1 MTNKVIAIPLK
12 LVVVEDNRYGQID
25 YKLTTT
31 PVSIETLLG
40 PIYQLRPGVTL
51 HRINAKNRAVTA
63 KALVGENA
71 IVVKESSD
79 TIEYIN
85 KDDLEP
91 YELSSYDKK
100 RIAERDNKQN
110 KLKLFNDIIFPSIK
124 ALTDTYNYVIIR
136 DNKNEVELSFDYR
149 YIITDNDLSIQL
161 KTAKEIVSKLKD
173 LGYNVTFH
181 AYRDFATIHKIKTV
195 DNLQKLPE

>member
-1 MTNKVIAIPLK
+1 MTNKVIDIPLK

-40 PIYQLRPGVTL
+40 PIYQLKPGITL

-63 KALVGENA
+63 KALAGENT
-71 IVVKESSD
+71 IIVKESSD

-91 YELSSYDKK
+91 YELSDYDKQRLAK
-100 RIAERDNKQN
+100 YDNKQN
-110 KLKLFNDIIFPSIK
+110 KLKFFNDMLFPSIK
-124 ALTDTYNYVIIR
+124 ALINTYNCVLIR
-136 DNKNEVELSFDYR
+136 NNKNEIELSFNYA
-149 YIITDNDLSIQL
+149 YATDNDKATKI
-161 KTAKEIVSKLKD
+161 KAAKEIVSKIKD
-173 LGYNVTFH
+173 LCCHITYHRCSNNL
-181 AYRDFATIHKIKTV
+181 ATIHKIKTV